1 MNTHSLE
8 YSIRKQGFFS
18 FLKKGKKKEIKTRGE
33 TSATGGG
40 KAKLN
45 AKYTKVRRRQRSQRH
60 LVNHEYQVDEKEF
73 DFGWLSFQP
82 KREASPIYT
91 RALLFSSL

>member
-1 MNTHSLE
+1 M
-8 YSIRKQGFFS
+8 
-18 FLKKGKKKEIKTRGE
+18 KEIKTRGE
-33 TSATGGG
+33 TSATCDWRGQS
-40 KAKLN
+40 KIER
-45 AKYTKVRRRQRSQRH
+45 KYTKVRRRQRSQRH